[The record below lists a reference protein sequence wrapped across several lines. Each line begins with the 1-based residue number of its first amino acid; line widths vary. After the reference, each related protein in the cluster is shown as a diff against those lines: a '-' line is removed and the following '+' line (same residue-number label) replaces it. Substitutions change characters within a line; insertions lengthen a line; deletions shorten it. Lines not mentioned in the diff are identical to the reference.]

1 MERLYTIGA
10 YGFDAEHFFGAIEDA
25 RIDLFLDIRRR
36 RGIRGPL
43 YTFGNAGRLQE
54 ELDARDIAYRH
65 ILALAPDEKT
75 RSFQR
80 EADEASGQ
88 PRRDRAALSEGFV
101 RAYTER
107 AMGPFDWEAFAGEL
121 QPFRRP
127 VLFCVERTPQ
137 ACHRGLVAAR
147 LATLT
152 GVPVT
157 HLTP

>member
-10 YGFDAEHFFGAIEDA
+10 YGFDADHFFGALEDA
-25 RIDLFLDIRRR
+25 HVDLFLDIRRR

-54 ELDARDIAYRH
+54 ELAKRGIAYRH
-65 ILALAPDEKT
+65 ILALAPDEET
-75 RSFQR
+75 RALQR
-80 EADEASGQ
+80 EADERSGQ
-88 PRRDRAALSEGFV
+88 PRRDRAALSHAFA
-101 RAYTER
+101 RDYTER
-107 AMGPFDWEAFAGEL
+107 TMEPFDWDALSSDLASVK
-121 QPFRRP
+121 RP
-127 VLFCVERTPQ
+127 VLFCVERTPD

-147 LATLT
+147 LAALA

>member
-10 YGFDAEHFFGAIEDA
+10 YGFAAEGFFAALTDS

-43 YTFGNAGRLQE
+43 YTFGNAGRLQK
-54 ELDARDIAYRH
+54 ELAARGITYRH
-65 ILALAPDEKT
+65 VLDLAPDEET
-75 RSFQR
+75 RAFQR
-80 EADEASGQ
+80 QADEASGQ
-88 PRRDRAALSEGFV
+88 PRRDRAELSGAFA
-101 RAYTER
+101 RAYTHR
-107 AMGPFDWEAFAGEL
+107 TIDSFDWDALIADLETV
-121 QPFRRP
+121 QRP
-127 VLFCVERTPQ
+127 VLFCVERTPD

-147 LATLT
+147 LAALT